1 MPFERTD
8 LARAFD
14 DMKEN
19 QDGLRFQRAAVQLV
33 RRDWPEIIASEPG
46 KDLGADA
53 RVPQSL
59 ASDGVGKVLACSI
72 TPTYAKIRSDARKV
86 VTHFPNVRVLIFATP
101 ARVTNQLA
109 AGWIEQIEDPTWP
122 RRIGDPNRP
131 LETMERS
138 ENRRRAYRSVHSS
151 SIYGSPSARSCGFD
165 KSAPSSGRRS
175 ASCLNRLPRSSSSS
189 SYSSSRVAGSSSPS

>member
-1 MPFERTD
+1 MTFGRTD

-53 RVPQSL
+53 RMPQNL
-59 ASDGVGKVLACSI
+59 APDGVGKVLACSI

-101 ARVTNQLA
+101 VLRSNAESGFRFTLAVSSFRFRARLGFSIPSLFSGQRGISLLLA
-109 AGWIEQIEDPTWP
+109 T
-122 RRIGDPNRP
+122 
-131 LETMERS
+131 
-138 ENRRRAYRSVHSS
+138 
-151 SIYGSPSARSCGFD
+151 
-165 KSAPSSGRRS
+165 
-175 ASCLNRLPRSSSSS
+175 ASLI
-189 SYSSSRVAGSSSPS
+189 